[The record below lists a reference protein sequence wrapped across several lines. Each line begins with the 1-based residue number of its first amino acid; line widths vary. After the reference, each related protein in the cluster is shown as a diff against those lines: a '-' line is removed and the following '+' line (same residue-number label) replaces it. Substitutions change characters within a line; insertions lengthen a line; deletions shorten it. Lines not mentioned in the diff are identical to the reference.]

1 MPGSKPSSQ
10 PSATET
16 VAEMGRVSSE
26 EEGQKGHPPCP
37 MGLLSILP
45 VTLAHLAHSGF
56 HS

>member
-1 MPGSKPSSQ
+1 MPESKTSSE

-16 VAEMGRVSSE
+16 VAEMGRVSLE
-26 EEGQKGHPPCP
+26 GEGQKGHPPCP

-45 VTLAHLAHSGF
+45 VTPAHLAHSGF